1 MHVFWYIQAVYV
13 IQNQDND
20 CGRSDNFSDVFVF
33 SLDPSGR
40 FNFRKKKIITTIYH
54 RIHVYHQMLFIRM
67 SVPNPLDGYIREK
80 ITL

>member
-40 FNFRKKKIITTIYH
+40 FNFRKKQLLPQFTIVYMYTTICC
-54 RIHVYHQMLFIRM
+54 L
-67 SVPNPLDGYIREK
+67 
-80 ITL
+80 

>member
-40 FNFRKKKIITTIYH
+40 FNFRKKKLLLPQFTIVYMYTT
-54 RIHVYHQMLFIRM
+54 RCCL
-67 SVPNPLDGYIREK
+67 
-80 ITL
+80 

>member
-40 FNFRKKKIITTIYH
+40 INFRKKQLIPQFTIVYMYTT
-54 RIHVYHQMLFIRM
+54 RCCL
-67 SVPNPLDGYIREK
+67 
-80 ITL
+80 